1 VEVIHHLPAVGR
13 NLHDH
18 PDFVFGYSSGNT
30 DFIGLSIAEA
40 PHLLSAIVK
49 YVGTRRGL
57 LASNIAEGGGFL
69 KSRPELEAPD
79 LQLHFG
85 IAMVDNHGRKLHWGA
100 GYSCHVALL
109 RPKSRGRVWLR
120 GRDPM
125 LAPAIDP
132 DFLGE
137 PEDLEAMVTGFKLT
151 QRLMDAPA
159 LKALR
164 KQDLFTAHIR
174 TDDDIRGVLK
184 ARVDTVYHPVGTCA
198 MGVDSRVAV
207 VDPTLRVHGIENLRI
222 VDASIMPRAPGG
234 NTNAPTIMIA
244 EKAVDMI
251 RDELKTW

>member
-1 VEVIHHLPAVGR
+1 M
-13 NLHDH
+13 
-18 PDFVFGYSSGNT
+18 
-30 DFIGLSIAEA
+30 
-40 PHLLSAIVK
+40 
-49 YVGTRRGL
+49 

-69 KSRPELEAPD
+69 KSHPGLEAPD

-85 IAMVDNHGRKLHWGA
+85 VAMVDDHGRKLHWGA

-120 GRDPM
+120 GQDPM

-137 PEDLEAMVTGFKLT
+137 PEDLEAMVAGFKLT
-151 QRLMDAPA
+151 RRLMDAPA

-164 KQDLFTAHIR
+164 KQDLFTADVHSDDEIR
-174 TDDDIRGVLK
+174 AILK
-184 ARVDTVYHPVGTCA
+184 ARVDTVYHPVGTCR
-198 MGVDSRVAV
+198 MGVDQRVAV
-207 VDPTLRVHGIENLRI
+207 VDPTLKVHGIEGLRI
-222 VDASIMPRAPGG
+222 VDASIMPRVPGG

-251 RDELKTW
+251 RADMKRR